1 MLYNYG
7 HELLGSLLTTT
18 IFELIDPSES
28 HLKLTV
34 HLRLGYGK
42 FAVNSNPVE
51 SIAKNMFAQL
61 PLVLSVWLFILNVP
75 LLQNDPN
82 GN

>member
-1 MLYNYG
+1 M
-7 HELLGSLLTTT
+7 
-18 IFELIDPSES
+18 
-28 HLKLTV
+28 
-34 HLRLGYGK
+34 
-42 FAVNSNPVE
+42 NSNPVE

-82 GN
+82 GNYEDPAEFTIVPTEY